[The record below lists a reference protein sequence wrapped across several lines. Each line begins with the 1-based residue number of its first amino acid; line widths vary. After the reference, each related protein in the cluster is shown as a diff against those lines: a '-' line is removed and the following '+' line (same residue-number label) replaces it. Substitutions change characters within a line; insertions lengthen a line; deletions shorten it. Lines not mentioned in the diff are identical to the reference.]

1 MTTRDGFQVAPE
13 VEYACQTLERHGEV
27 FGISF
32 RLDNA
37 VSKAAEMV
45 TVFLDEELDWEN
57 VKKMTRLGIPF
68 EDWT

>member
-1 MTTRDGFQVAPE
+1 MTTLDGFHLAPE
-13 VEYACQTLERHGEV
+13 VEYAVIYLQRHGEV

-45 TVFLDEELDWEN
+45 TVWLDEELDWEN